1 MSYVLENQGYDTIED
16 YRAMGGASLTS
27 WGAEDR
33 LLFERLIRFIDEK
46 PGQPFYAFCWTDQ
59 SHDPYELGAIEKIDF
74 FGDQAPARHADDLG
88 RYLNV
93 VRQVDQHLADL
104 FRALRDRGLA
114 DDTLVVIT
122 GDHGEAFGDPHD
134 QRGHGFTA
142 YQEDVNVPLI
152 LWNPRLFSGGQR
164 LETIGGHVDL
174 SATVAELLGIE
185 PSGEW
190 QGHSMFDPA
199 RPQRA
204 YYLASIG
211 EYLFGV
217 RDGKWKYTFEAT
229 SGREFLT
236 DLKVDPQ
243 ELKNRADL
251 EPDVCRVLRHRVAA
265 WVDFEDK
272 FMQPA
277 RD

>member
-1 MSYVLENQGYDTIED
+1 M
-16 YRAMGGASLTS
+16 TS
-27 WGAEDR
+27 WGVEDR

-59 SHDPYELGAIEKIDF
+59 THDPYQLGPTSKVIDF
-74 FGDQAPARHADDLG
+74 FGDRVPERANDLS

-93 VRQVDQHLADL
+93 LRQVDEHLGGL

-114 DDTLVVIT
+114 EDTLVAIT
-122 GDHGEAFGDPHD
+122 GDHGEAFGDPHE

-142 YQEDVNVPLI
+142 YQEDVSVPLI

-164 LETIGGHVDL
+164 RDTIGGHVDL
-174 SATVAELLGIE
+174 STTLAELLGLWV
-185 PSGEW
+185 PGEW
-190 QGHSMFDPA
+190 QGHSLFDPG

-229 SGREFLT
+229 SGREFLA
-236 DLKVDPQ
+236 DLTVSPN
-243 ELKNRADL
+243 ELKNSAES
-251 EPDVCRVLRHRVAA
+251 EPDVCRELRHRVSA

-272 FMQPA
+272 FMRPD
-277 RD
+277 RDWDLKLASRPLP